1 MVKKLIKS
9 KDLTNQFTMDQDYD
23 YAADSLLLY
32 ITEDYEYQKSL
43 RLDDDIILD
52 FDKNDVPVALE
63 LLNASKTLR
72 VNKSSLLQPIAINM
86 QVCIG
91 KEKIR
96 LDASFSVFVHQKL
109 IPKDLNW
116 QVSNDINLTETKSQ
130 FATA

>member
-1 MVKKLIKS
+1 MVKKLIKT
-9 KDLTNQFTMDQDYD
+9 KDTTNQFTMDQDYD

-43 RLDDDIILD
+43 RLADDIILD

-63 LLNASKTLR
+63 LLNASKTLK
-72 VNKSSLLQPIAINM
+72 VNKSSLLQPIDINM
-86 QVCIG
+86 HICVG

-96 LDASFSVFVHQKL
+96 LDASFSVFVHQKP

-116 QVSNDINLTETKSQ
+116 QVSNDINLAETEAQ

>member
-1 MVKKLIKS
+1 MIKS